1 MSTTKKN
8 VVFDVVGTFVS
19 YDNFFKVI
27 DYRLE
32 GKLRAEG
39 ITPKLLGFAWMEVA
53 ERVHIPQHV
62 WWIRAVL
69 ECLPTTILPHVMN
82 GKNRRTSK
90 ICDG

>member
-53 ERVHIPQHV
+53 EREYTYLSMSGGYVPFWSVSQPLFY
-62 WWIRAVL
+62 RML
-69 ECLPTTILPHVMN
+69 
-82 GKNRRTSK
+82 
-90 ICDG
+90 